1 MSVKECPLCAGQA
14 SIFEESD
21 GMLFGVSCTKCN
33 CRVGGH
39 HPYYTKEL
47 AIEAWNSRS
56 GLEGL
61 DINDRIYF
69 VLWVNLQLYQDD
81 MVNMPQVYKDL
92 IHNAVSE
99 IGLEKFNDYLV
110 KAVKKIDTSFI
121 ESINQ
126 HTLKHFPVIV

>member
-39 HPYYTKEL
+39 HPYYTKEQ

-61 DINDRIYF
+61 DINDRVYL
-69 VLWVNLQLYQDD
+69 VLWINLQLYQDD
-81 MVNMPQVYKDL
+81 MVNMPHVYKDL
-92 IHNAVSE
+92 IHTAVSE
-99 IGLEKFNDYLV
+99 IGLEKFNEQIV
-110 KAVKKIDTSFI
+110 KAVKNVDSLLVDH
-121 ESINQ
+121 INQ
-126 HTLKHFPVIV
+126 RTLNASR